1 MKKIGFIGAYDKT
14 DMIVYIG
21 KILTVL
27 KQKVLIVDSTLNQK
41 AKYIVPVINP
51 TVTYVTEY
59 EEMDVAVG
67 FENIESIK
75 QYLGIPEGKELEYDY
90 VLIDVDNIKMF
101 NSFELENA
109 EKNYFVTSFDL
120 YSLKKGL
127 EILVELK
134 DSISLTK
141 VIFSKELLKED
152 DDYLNYLSLGYKVV
166 WNEYRLYFPMDMS
179 DFSAIAE
186 NQRLAKVKFR
196 KLSVAYKEGL
206 IFLADDLA
214 KEMSENNIRK
224 AVKTIEK
231 GA

>member
-21 KILTVL
+21 KILKVL
-27 KQKVLIVDSTLNQK
+27 EQKVLIVDSTLNQK

-67 FENIESIK
+67 FNDLDEIK
-75 QYLGIPEGKELEYDY
+75 KYLGLPENKELDYDY
-90 VLIDVDNIKMF
+90 ILIDVDNIKTF
-101 NSFELENA
+101 NSFDLQSA
-109 EKNYFVTSFDL
+109 DKNYFVTSFDV

-134 DSISLTK
+134 DTISLTK
-141 VIFSKELLKED
+141 VIFSQELLKED
-152 DDYLNYLSLGYKVV
+152 DDYLNYLSLGYKVI
-166 WNEYRLYFPMDMS
+166 WNEYRMYFPMDMA

-206 IFLADDLA
+206 VYLADDIA

-224 AVKTIEK
+224 AIKTIEK

>member
-67 FENIESIK
+67 FNSIESIK
-75 QYLGIPEGKELEYDY
+75 QYLGVPENKELDYDY
-90 VLIDVDNIKMF
+90 VLIDVDNIKNF
-101 NSFELENA
+101 NSFNLLEA
-109 EKNYFVTSFDL
+109 QKNYFVTSFDV

-127 EILVELK
+127 EILVELN

-141 VIFSKELLKED
+141 VIFSKEILKED

-166 WNEYRLYFPMDMS
+166 WNEYRIYFPMDTM
-179 DFSAIAE
+179 DFSAIVE

-206 IFLADDLA
+206 TFLAEDLA
-214 KEMSENNIRK
+214 KDMSESNIRR
-224 AVKTIEK
+224 AIKTIEK

>member
-27 KQKVLIVDSTLNQK
+27 KQKVLIVDSTLSQK

-67 FENIESIK
+67 FNSIESIK
-75 QYLGIPEGKELEYDY
+75 QYLGVPENKELDYDY
-90 VLIDVDNIKMF
+90 VLIDVDNIKNF
-101 NSFELENA
+101 NSFNLLEA
-109 EKNYFVTSFDL
+109 QKNYFVTSFDV

-127 EILVELK
+127 EILVELN

-141 VIFSKELLKED
+141 VIFSKEILKED

-166 WNEYRLYFPMDMS
+166 WNEYRIYFPMDTM
-179 DFSAIAE
+179 DFSAIVE

-206 IFLADDLA
+206 TFLAEDLA
-214 KEMSENNIRK
+214 KDMSESNIRR
-224 AVKTIEK
+224 AIKTIEK

>member
-1 MKKIGFIGAYDKT
+1 MKRIGFIGAYDKT
-14 DMIVYIG
+14 DMIVYVG

-67 FENIESIK
+67 FDNLESIK
-75 QYLGIPEGKELEYDY
+75 QYLGVPEGKELEYDY
-90 VLIDVDNIKMF
+90 ILIDVDNINKF
-101 NSFELENA
+101 NSFDLQSA
-109 EKNYFVTSFDL
+109 EKNYFVTSFDV

-127 EILVELK
+127 EVLVELK

-186 NQRLAKVKFR
+186 NQRLAKIKFR

-206 IFLADDLA
+206 IFLVDDIA
-214 KEMSENNIRK
+214 KEMSENNIRR

>member
-67 FENIESIK
+67 FESIESIK

-90 VLIDVDNIKMF
+90 ILIDVDNIKMF
-101 NSFELENA
+101 NGFDLQSA

-134 DSISLTK
+134 EPISLTK

-206 IFLADDLA
+206 VFLADDLA